1 VVFVIVHAT
10 HSFVAKDILFL
21 ADLCCKCWVLAYF
34 GGIAE
39 ICGIA
44 ALAMGSSQSLNTL
57 YIFEAIQ
64 EVQEMARGSLNW
76 SLLSAM
82 LN

>member
-1 VVFVIVHAT
+1 LLAVGCYVRLEATFDVANVVFVIVHAT

-21 ADLCCKCWVLAYF
+21 ADLCCKSWVLAYF

-44 ALAMGSSQSLNTL
+44 ALAMGPRSP
-57 YIFEAIQ
+57 
-64 EVQEMARGSLNW
+64 
-76 SLLSAM
+76 
-82 LN
+82 